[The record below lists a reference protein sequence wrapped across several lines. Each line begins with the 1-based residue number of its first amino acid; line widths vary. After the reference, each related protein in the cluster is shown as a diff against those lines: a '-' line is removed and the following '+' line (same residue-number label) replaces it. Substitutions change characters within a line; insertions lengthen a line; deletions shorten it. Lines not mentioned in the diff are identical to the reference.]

1 MVYNVVQFM
10 KKESEDGVQIP
21 LKLVQKRAAA
31 ATGVSLRTV
40 QRIAAT
46 ANESEMLAVFRT
58 PGKKRKGVKRVTN
71 IDSFDQGVIKRCVHN
86 FHVTEKEL
94 PTLKQLQRKL
104 KDDINFNGSV
114 TSLGRILK
122 QLGFQWKNT
131 QNERKVLIEQS
142 NIRLQRIEYLHSI
155 TKYRS
160 EGRPIIYTDE
170 SYVDSSHSMSK
181 AWGDGSQMG
190 VKKKISKGQKVV
202 IVHAGSEVGFV
213 PNALLMFKAG
223 TKTGDYHDNMNYEN
237 YEKWIKNQL
246 VPNLPANSVVVVDN
260 AYHNKQ
266 EDPAPTSNSRKADM
280 QSWLREKNIEFEETM
295 LKPQLYKLI
304 AKNKERFKKFN
315 I

>member
-223 TKTGDYHDNMNYEN
+223 TKTGDYHDNMNY
-237 YEKWIKNQL
+237 
-246 VPNLPANSVVVVDN
+246 
-260 AYHNKQ
+260 
-266 EDPAPTSNSRKADM
+266 
-280 QSWLREKNIEFEETM
+280 
-295 LKPQLYKLI
+295 
-304 AKNKERFKKFN
+304 
-315 I
+315 